1 MAICTNGFTSNGKN
15 EPRQLRCGHSFCA
28 DCIVD
33 LHRHA
38 ANNTIPC
45 PNRCGLATPVLVDVD
60 VPKNYA
66 LAAAVERNEQQELQ
80 QLTLLHKCA
89 TAAHSLTPPEVA
101 QVMQMCGLS
110 HATDTLPNMRSRLH
124 GHLTSSIEGSKVT
137 RLHEMFI
144 TKSTRDG
151 PSYGDFLRC
160 VGDASGLVFV
170 VIKDKYVFGAFIST
184 SIQLPDD
191 LAGDNRYECDVWH
204 FSLAGHFRQL
214 TKIAAKGRETVNVAG
229 REGLTAAGA
238 KLEIGGCLDLGCVP
252 AADDIRSCY
261 QFIHSGDVPEGYMG
275 VRYGFA
281 NALFGGSRMFMADN
295 VEVLSVA

>member
-1 MAICTNGFTSNGKN
+1 VPEGYVGVRDEDGDALFGGSRELMADEVEVI
-15 EPRQLRCGHSFCA
+15 R
-28 DCIVD
+28 VD
-33 LHRHA
+33 GRS
-38 ANNTIPC
+38 
-45 PNRCGLATPVLVDVD
+45 
-60 VPKNYA
+60 
-66 LAAAVERNEQQELQ
+66 
-80 QLTLLHKCA
+80 LL
-89 TAAHSLTPPEVA
+89 SLKV
-101 QVMQMCGLS
+101 
-110 HATDTLPNMRSRLH
+110 
-124 GHLTSSIEGSKVT
+124 IEGANFDALQSAALYRFLGPT
-137 RLHEMFI
+137 TAGRLKLI
-144 TKSTRDG
+144 YSASRDG
-151 PSYGDFLRC
+151 PSYGDLLRC
-160 VGDASGLVFV
+160 VGHARGLVFV
-170 VIKDKYVFGAFIST
+170 IREDKYAFGTFIST
-184 SIQLPDD
+184 GIRVPDD
-191 LAGDNRYECDVWH
+191 PRGKTKYECDVWH